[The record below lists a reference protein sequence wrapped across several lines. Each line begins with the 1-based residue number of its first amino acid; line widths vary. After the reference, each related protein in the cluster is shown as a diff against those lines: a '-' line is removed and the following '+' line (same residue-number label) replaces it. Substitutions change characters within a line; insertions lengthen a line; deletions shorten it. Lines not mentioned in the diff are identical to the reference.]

1 MYLLHAF
8 ADSSVRTLQEI
19 TYYFGEQE
27 IPLRRLTLLFKSLY
41 TQVCGTRR
49 RSRALPSRL
58 CCRCRTGK
66 VIVSPADTK
75 ENATP
80 DATTKESATKR
91 EISVEIP
98 VEDVTRQTDA
108 LIQKYQKVAR
118 IPGFRR
124 GHVPASIIRQ
134 RFSEEIKTD
143 MVEALIPRFFRQEA
157 ERLSLHPVSQP
168 RVTDLHLH
176 DGEPLRFKAAFE
188 VLPAIKLEGYK
199 ELRAEKPE
207 IAVSEA
213 DVEQALA
220 DLRERHASF
229 NPIEGRALADGDFA
243 QVSLDG
249 HPKAEPKSGE
259 AKTGE
264 SKSDEGQPVHMDEVL
279 VEIAGQNTMPE
290 FTEHLRGT
298 NPGDERSFDVNYPQ
312 DTEDKRLAGK
322 TFTYAVKVQAIKQ
335 KSLPELNDEFAKT
348 LGEFQTVDDLRKA
361 VREQMESER
370 KHRAEHEA
378 KEKLVKELIQRN
390 DFEVPDSLIEQ
401 QIDIRLERGLRALAA
416 QGLTAEQM
424 KKMDLPRLR
433 AGQRDQA
440 VHDVKAALL
449 LERVAEEENIQV
461 SDEEFDRELEAL
473 ARQSKQTSEAVRARL
488 TRDGGLDRIRTRI
501 RNEKTLEFLYH
512 QSA

>member
-1 MYLLHAF
+1 
-8 ADSSVRTLQEI
+8 
-19 TYYFGEQE
+19 
-27 IPLRRLTLLFKSLY
+27 
-41 TQVCGTRR
+41 
-49 RSRALPSRL
+49 
-58 CCRCRTGK
+58 
-66 VIVSPADTK
+66 VSPAEIKEGTSTSKDTTA
-75 ENATP
+75 ESTTP
-80 DATTKESATKR
+80 ESAQKASATKR
-91 EISVEIP
+91 EIQIEIP
-98 VEDVTRQTDA
+98 VADVNRQTDT

-188 VLPAIKLEGYK
+188 VLPEIRLEGYK

-220 DLRERHASF
+220 DVRERHASF
-229 NPIEGRALADGDFA
+229 NPVEGRALADGDFA

-249 HPKAEPKSGE
+249 TPKPGE
-259 AKTGE
+259 TKLGQGKPGE
-264 SKSDEGQPVHMDEVL
+264 GKSDEGQPVHMNEVL

-298 NPGDERSFDVNYPQ
+298 SAGDERSFDVNYPE
-312 DTEDKRLAGK
+312 DTQDKRLAGK
-322 TFTYAVKVQAIKQ
+322 TFTYAVKVQSIKQ
-335 KSLPELNDEFAKT
+335 KSLPEMNDEFAKT
-348 LGEFQTVDDLRKA
+348 LGEFQTVDDVRKA
-361 VREQMESER
+361 IREQMEAER
-370 KHRAEHEA
+370 KHEAEHAA
-378 KEKLVKELIQRN
+378 KEKLVGQLIQRN
-390 DFEVPDSLIEQ
+390 DFEVPDSLVEQ

-424 KKMDLPRLR
+424 KKMDLQRLR
-433 AGQRDQA
+433 AGQREQA
-440 VHDVKAALL
+440 IHDVKAALL

-461 SDEEFDRELEAL
+461 GDEEVNQELEAL
-473 ARQSKQTSEAVRARL
+473 AKQSKQTSEALRARL

-501 RNEKTLEFLYH
+501 RNEKTLDFLYR

>member
-1 MYLLHAF
+1 M
-8 ADSSVRTLQEI
+8 
-19 TYYFGEQE
+19 
-27 IPLRRLTLLFKSLY
+27 
-41 TQVCGTRR
+41 
-49 RSRALPSRL
+49 
-58 CCRCRTGK
+58 
-66 VIVSPADTK
+66 SPAETK
-75 ENATP
+75 ESAAKE
-80 DATTKESATKR
+80 DATKESVKESATKR
-91 EISVEIP
+91 EIAVEIP
-98 VEDVTRQTDA
+98 VADVNRQTES

-176 DGEPLRFKAAFE
+176 DGEPLRFKASFE
-188 VLPAIKLEGYK
+188 VLPEIKLEGYK

-207 IAVSEA
+207 ITISES
-213 DVEQALA
+213 DVDLALA
-220 DLRERHASF
+220 DLRERHATF
-229 NPIEGRALADGDFA
+229 NPVEDRALADGDFA

-249 HPKAEPKSGE
+249 NPKVD
-259 AKTGE
+259 E
-264 SKSDEGQPVHMDEVL
+264 SKPGDAKAAEGQPVHMDEVL

-290 FTEHLRGT
+290 FTEHLRGAVV
-298 NPGDERSFDVNYPQ
+298 GDERTFDVNYPE
-312 DTEDKRLAGK
+312 DTQDKRLAGK
-322 TFTYAVKVQAIKQ
+322 TFTYVVKVQAIKT
-335 KSLPELNDEFAKT
+335 KSLPELNEEFVKH
-348 LGEFQTVDDLRKA
+348 LGEFQTVDDIRKA
-361 VREQMESER
+361 IREQMESER
-370 KHRAEHEA
+370 KHQAEHDA
-378 KEKLVKELIQRN
+378 KEKLVGELIQRN

-424 KKMDLPRLR
+424 KKMDLNRLR
-433 AGQRDQA
+433 GGQRDQA
-440 VHDVKAALL
+440 IHDVKAALL
-449 LERVAEEENIQV
+449 LERVAEEENVQV
-461 SDEEFDRELEAL
+461 SDEDLNQELESL

>member
-1 MYLLHAF
+1 MSPTETK
-8 ADSSVRTLQEI
+8 DST
-19 TYYFGEQE
+19 
-27 IPLRRLTLLFKSLY
+27 
-41 TQVCGTRR
+41 
-49 RSRALPSRL
+49 
-58 CCRCRTGK
+58 
-66 VIVSPADTK
+66 TK
-75 ENATP
+75 EG
-80 DATTKESATKR
+80 TTKESATKR
-91 EISVEIP
+91 EIQVEIP
-98 VEDVTRQTDA
+98 VEDVNRQTDS

-134 RFSEEIKTD
+134 RFSEAIKTD

-176 DGEPLRFKAAFE
+176 DGQPLRFTAAFE
-188 VLPAIKLEGYK
+188 VLPEIKLEGYK
-199 ELRAEKPE
+199 ELRADKPE

-220 DLRERHASF
+220 DLREQHASF
-229 NPIEGRALADGDFA
+229 TVVEGRALADGDFA

-249 HPKAEPKSGE
+249 NPQ
-259 AKTGE
+259 TG
-264 SKSDEGQPVHMDEVL
+264 EGQPVHMDEVL
-279 VEIAGQNTMPE
+279 VEIAGKSTMPE

-298 NPGDERSFDVNYPQ
+298 SPGDERTFDVNYPQ

-322 TFTYAVKVQAIKQ
+322 TFSYAVKVQSIKQ
-335 KSLPELNDEFAKT
+335 KSLPELNDDFAKT
-348 LGEFQTVDDLRKA
+348 LGEFQTADDVRKA
-361 VREQMESER
+361 IREQMESER
-370 KHRAEHEA
+370 TNQAEREA
-378 KEKLVKELIQRN
+378 KEKLVRELIQRN

-424 KKMDLPRLR
+424 KKMDLHRLR
-433 AGQRDQA
+433 AGQREQA
-440 VHDVKAALL
+440 IHDVKAALL
-449 LERVAEEENIQV
+449 LERVAEEENVQV
-461 SDEEFDRELEAL
+461 GDEELNRELESL
-473 ARQSKQTSEAVRARL
+473 AKQSKQTSEAVRARL

-501 RNEKTLEFLYH
+501 RNEKTLDFLYR

>member
-1 MYLLHAF
+1 
-8 ADSSVRTLQEI
+8 
-19 TYYFGEQE
+19 
-27 IPLRRLTLLFKSLY
+27 
-41 TQVCGTRR
+41 
-49 RSRALPSRL
+49 
-58 CCRCRTGK
+58 
-66 VIVSPADTK
+66 VSPAEIKDSTN
-75 ENATP
+75 EN
-80 DATTKESATKR
+80 TTKESATKR
-91 EISVEIP
+91 EIQVEIP
-98 VEDVTRQTDA
+98 VEDVNRQTES

-188 VLPAIKLEGYK
+188 VLPEIKLEGYK
-199 ELRAEKPE
+199 ELRADKPE

-213 DVEQALA
+213 DVEQALT

-229 NPIEGRALADGDFA
+229 NTVEDRALADGDFA

-249 HPKAEPKSGE
+249 NPKAGQKSGE
-259 AKTGE
+259 AKT
-264 SKSDEGQPVHMDEVL
+264 DDGQPVHMDEVL
-279 VEIAGQNTMPE
+279 VEIAGGNTMPE

-298 NPGDERSFDVNYPQ
+298 SAGDERTFDVNYPE
-312 DTEDKRLAGK
+312 DTQDKRLAGK
-322 TFTYAVKVQAIKQ
+322 TFSYAVKVQAIKQ
-335 KSLPELNDEFAKT
+335 KSLPELNDEFAKQ
-348 LGEFQTVDDLRKA
+348 LGEFQTMDDVRKA
-361 VREQMESER
+361 IREQMESER
-370 KHRAEHEA
+370 KHEAQHAA
-378 KEKLVKELIQRN
+378 KEKLVGELIQRN

-424 KKMDLPRLR
+424 KKMDLNRLR
-433 AGQRDQA
+433 VGQRDQA
-440 VHDVKAALL
+440 IHDVKAALL
-449 LERVAEEENIQV
+449 LERVAEEENLQV
-461 SDEEFDRELEAL
+461 SDEELNHELDAL

-501 RNEKTLEFLYH
+501 RNEKTLEFLYQ

>member
-1 MYLLHAF
+1 VEQF
-8 ADSSVRTLQEI
+8 PPDSAAAA
-19 TYYFGEQE
+19 
-27 IPLRRLTLLFKSLY
+27 
-41 TQVCGTRR
+41 
-49 RSRALPSRL
+49 RA
-58 CCRCRTGK
+58 GK
-66 VIVSPADTK
+66 VTVSPTDIK
-75 ENATP
+75 DN
-80 DATTKESATKR
+80 TTKDSTPQESATKR
-91 EISVEIP
+91 EIQVEIP
-98 VEDVTRQTDA
+98 VEDVNRQTDS

-188 VLPAIKLEGYK
+188 VLPEIKLQGYK

-229 NPIEGRALADGDFA
+229 NPVEGRALADGDFA

-249 HPKAEPKSGE
+249 NPKADGG
-259 AKTGE
+259 KTGE
-264 SKSDEGQPVHMDEVL
+264 GKTDGGKSPEGQPVHMDEVL
-279 VEIAGQNTMPE
+279 VEIAGGNTMPE

-298 NPGDERSFDVNYPQ
+298 NPGDERTFDVSYPE
-312 DTEDKRLAGK
+312 DTQDKRLAGK
-322 TFTYAVKVQAIKQ
+322 TFSYAVKVQAIKQ
-335 KSLPELNDEFAKT
+335 KSLPELNDEFAKQ
-348 LGEFQTVDDLRKA
+348 LGEFQTVDDVRKTIRA
-361 VREQMESER
+361 QMESER
-370 KHRAEHEA
+370 KHQAEHEA
-378 KEKLVKELIQRN
+378 KEKLVGELIQRN

-424 KKMDLPRLR
+424 KKMDLNRLR
-433 AGQRDQA
+433 AGQREQA
-440 VHDVKAALL
+440 IHDVKAALL
-449 LERVAEEENIQV
+449 LERVAEEENVQV
-461 SDEEFDRELEAL
+461 SDEEFNRELEAL
-473 ARQSKQTSEAVRARL
+473 AKQSKQTSEAVRARL

-501 RNEKTLEFLYH
+501 RNEKTLEFLYR